1 MTVHDTTAPPVTR
14 FLFPV
19 TSIANFIA
27 GSFAPPRSGAYLDD
41 INPSTEETIAAI
53 PDSDERDVDDA
64 VQAARRAFPAWS
76 RTPAAERSKL
86 LLKLAD
92 LIEKNFDEL
101 AELEA
106 RDSGKPLSLA
116 RILDIPRAVANFRF
130 FATAILHEASEA
142 HITDTAAINYTLR
155 QPLGVVGLI
164 SPWNLPLYLLSWK
177 IAPAIAAGNTCVAK
191 PSEMTPLTA
200 HRLAELSLEAG
211 IPPGVINIVHGLG
224 GKAGRALTCHD
235 DVAAISFT
243 GGTVTGAAVA
253 ANAAP
258 RFKKLSLE
266 LGGKNPTIVF
276 ADADLDDAF
285 KTTTRAAFWNQ
296 GEICLC
302 GSRVFVEES
311 IYEKFVEGF
320 VKLARELRIGED
332 IGALISAAH
341 LEKVLGYIELAKE
354 EGGTIAAGGRRVD
367 RKGYFVEPTVI
378 TGLGCDCR
386 VLQEEIFGPVVTI
399 TPFRG
404 ESEAIAFANST
415 RYGLSAS
422 VWTRDLSR
430 AHRVAAAVE
439 SGTVWINCWLLRD
452 LRVPFGGM
460 KESGVGREGGFES
473 LRFFTEPKNVCVKL

>member
-1 MTVHDTTAPPVTR
+1 M
-14 FLFPV
+14 
-19 TSIANFIA
+19 IGNFI
-27 GSFAPPRSGAYLDD
+27 GGKFVEPRSRQYLDD
-41 INPSTEETIAAI
+41 INPATEEVIAAI
-53 PDSDERDVDDA
+53 PDSDERDIDDA
-64 VQAARRAFPAWS
+64 VRAAKEAFPAWS
-76 RTPAAERSKL
+76 RTTVAERSKL

-92 LIEKNFDEL
+92 LIEQNLDEL
-101 AELEA
+101 ARLESI
-106 RDSGKPLSLA
+106 DNGKAISLA
-116 RILDIPRAVANFRF
+116 RTLDIPRAVANFRF
-130 FATAILHEASEA
+130 FATAIIHASSEA
-142 HITDTAAINYTLR
+142 HITDATAINYTLR

-200 HRLAELSLEAG
+200 NRLAALSIEAG
-211 IPPGVINIVHGLG
+211 IPAGVINIVHGLG
-224 GKAGRALTCHD
+224 GKAGRALTSHD
-235 DVAAISFT
+235 GVAAISFT

-266 LGGKNPTIVF
+266 LGGKNPNLIF
-276 ADADLDDAF
+276 ADADLDEAVA
-285 KTTTRAAFWNQ
+285 TAIRSSFWNQ

-302 GSRVFVEES
+302 GSRIFVEQS
-311 IYEKFVEGF
+311 IHDSFVSRF
-320 VKLARELRIGED
+320 AAAAKALRIGDPLDESTD

-341 LEKVLGYIELAKE
+341 LEKVMGYIDLAKE
-354 EGGTIAAGGRRVD
+354 EGGTIVTGGGRVR
-367 RKGYFVEPTVI
+367 RKGFFVEPTVI
-378 TGLGCDCR
+378 TGLRHDCR
-386 VLQEEIFGPVVTI
+386 VVQEEIFGPVVTI

-404 ESEAIAFANST
+404 EAEALRFANST
-415 RYGLSAS
+415 RYGLSAT

-430 AHRVAAAVE
+430 AHRVAAALD

-473 LRFFTEPKNVCVKL
+473 LNFFTEAKNVCVKL

>member
-1 MTVHDTTAPPVTR
+1 VQ
-14 FLFPV
+14 LC
-19 TSIANFIA
+19 NFIS
-27 GSFAPPRSGAYLDD
+27 GRFAPPHSGEYLDD
-41 INPSTEETIAAI
+41 VNPSTEEVIAAI
-53 PDSDERDVDDA
+53 PDSDGRDVDDA
-64 VQAARRAFPAWS
+64 VQAAKRAFPAWS
-76 RTPAAERSKL
+76 RTTAAERSTL

-106 RDSGKPLSLA
+106 NDSGKPLALA
-116 RILDIPRAVANFRF
+116 RTLDIPRAVANFRF
-130 FATAILHEASEA
+130 FATAILHDASEA
-142 HITDTAAINYTLR
+142 HITDTTAINYTLR

-177 IAPAIAAGNTCVAK
+177 IAPAIAAGNACVAK
-191 PSEMTPLTA
+191 PSELTPLTA
-200 HRLAELSLEAG
+200 NRLAELSLDAG

-243 GGTVTGAAVA
+243 GGTVTGTAVA

-266 LGGKNPTIVF
+266 LGGKNPTVVF
-276 ADADLDDAF
+276 ADADLDEAF
-285 KTTTRAAFWNQ
+285 KTTVRAAFWNQ

-302 GSRVFVEES
+302 GSRVFVEDS
-311 IYEKFVEGF
+311 IYERFVEGF
-320 VKLARELRIGED
+320 VRLAKELRIGDD

-341 LEKVLGYIELAKE
+341 LEKVMGYIELAKQ

-367 RKGYFVEPTVI
+367 RKGFFVEPTVI

-404 ESEAIAFANST
+404 EAEAIAFANST

-430 AHRVAAAVE
+430 AHRVAAAID

-460 KESGVGREGGFES
+460 RESGVGREGGFES
-473 LRFFTEPKNVCVKL
+473 LRFFTEAKNVCVKL